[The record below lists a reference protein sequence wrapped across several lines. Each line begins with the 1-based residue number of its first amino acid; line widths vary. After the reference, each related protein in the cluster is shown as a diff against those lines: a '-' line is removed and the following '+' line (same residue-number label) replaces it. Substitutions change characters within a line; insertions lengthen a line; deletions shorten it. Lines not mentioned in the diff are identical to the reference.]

1 MTWSCPLYADP
12 SAALEDA
19 QRAKWLAVIRKARLG
34 PGNLRLVLLGS
45 GEAR

>member
-19 QRAKWLAVIRKARLG
+19 QRAKWLIVIRKARLG
-34 PGNLRLVLLGS
+34 PGDLRMALLRS